1 MTKRT
6 GLNLVASLAAAAAL
20 ALLASCGKTEPQK
33 PGGGT
38 GQTPTGGA
46 PGERPVAPAPGGET
60 SPKPPPP
67 AAKPPTVSITS
78 PAAGAEL
85 DAPAA
90 ITITAS
96 AGPEGQIAKVEFYQG
111 TAKLGECAAA
121 PFTCTW
127 KDAPAG
133 SYALSARVTDKAGA
147 SAASAEVA
155 VKVKAKA
162 TNDLVW
168 IEDELPAGANAQQ
181 DGEDAWTWVE
191 ANPAPQ
197 SGKKCHQSN
206 AADGEHQHFFTD
218 ATATLEVKAGDKL
231 VVWVWLDKDGPPTEI
246 MLQWHEGG
254 SWEHR
259 AYWGA
264 NSIDWG
270 ADGTESRVSMGAL
283 PAAGKWV
290 RLEVPADKLGLEGK
304 TLDGMAFT
312 LFGGKAAW
320 DAAGKT
326 PAK

>member
-1 MTKRT
+1 MAGTQRT
-6 GLNLVASLAAAAAL
+6 SLSLAAALAAAAAL

-33 PGGGT
+33 PGGTAG
-38 GQTPTGGA
+38 PKPAA
-46 PGERPVAPAPGGET
+46 PGPGAE
-60 SPKPPPP
+60 SQPKPPAPPP

-78 PAAGAEL
+78 PAKDAEL

-90 ITITAS
+90 ITITAA
-96 AGPEGQIAKVEFYQG
+96 AGPEGRIAKVEFYQG

-121 PFTCTW
+121 PFSFTW
-127 KDAPAG
+127 KDVPAG
-133 SYALSARVTDKAGA
+133 SYALTARVTDQAGA
-147 SAASAEVA
+147 TAASAEVA
-155 VKVKAKA
+155 VKVKAPAKA
-162 TNDLVW
+162 ANDAVW
-168 IEDELPAGANAQQ
+168 IEDDLPAGANAQQ

-197 SGKKCHQSN
+197 GGKKCHQSN

-218 ATATLEVKAGDKL
+218 ATATLEIKAGDKL
-231 VVWVWLDKDGPPTEI
+231 VAWVFLDKDNPPTEI

-264 NSIDWG
+264 NSVDWG
-270 ADGTESRVSMGAL
+270 ADGTESRLSMGAL

-290 RLEVPADKLGLEGK
+290 RLEVGADKVGLEGK

-312 LFGGKAAW
+312 LFGGKASW

-326 PAK
+326 PK